1 MMAALAIACSAFY
14 IPARSPLMASRAI
27 GPASAHVTLAAPPE
41 VQVAFGMVML
51 LSVTHGLLPQPG
63 GNKDARGSQQQAA
76 ARQTRTARVGA
87 KPRRSTPR
95 LCDSDEGKRPKATLK
110 MKLSKIAQAAVG
122 AVKKKR
128 KNKPGNPTNMLLA
141 AAAGAGAKVTKPN
154 AEPPPKALG
163 AKATKPNAEPPPKAL
178 GAKAT
183 KPNAEPPP
191 KALGAK
197 ATKPNAEPPP
207 KALHTLLLLQTT
219 AATTTRT
226 WSNFTSLPLALDAF
240 IALYE
245 KELRKRELQSLSDRE
260 LDPGLAKRTYSYS
273 VAALHKYVDS
283 LFDVSLMVNDPATNT
298 YAPRGKPFLKD
309 KLLEK
314 LHGSG
319 KGGGGDGGGGIGR
332 GQGNGGGWPSTKGNP
347 SGGGRSNNPPSK

>member
-178 GAKAT
+178 
-183 KPNAEPPP
+183 
-191 KALGAK
+191 
-197 ATKPNAEPPP
+197 
-207 KALHTLLLLQTT
+207 HTLLLLQTT